1 MSEELSREILK
12 LIDRLEYL
20 PSIRSLKHLSGRH
33 ISPLKGHSPEFKE
46 YRNYQAGEDYRLIDW
61 KASARQKDLL
71 IQVKDH
77 QGMHEHWLCPD
88 LSGSMHFPNEK
99 KSKFHSQLLL
109 CGALIYLLHA
119 QGDKVGLA
127 VADETQPEL
136 VEPMRRTEGLQQ
148 MISLLADQEKKNSQ
162 TYLETSKLLLKN
174 LRRPS
179 ILWFM
184 TDFDHDPSPF
194 LDLMKAASSQGHD
207 IKLIHWMH
215 PDEKFLPYQGEV
227 EFIDLEHKTE
237 DLKLFPEDLQ
247 QAYLET
253 YQKHCEQIQQSLK
266 QLKNVHYHLI
276 DITQSIESWLI
287 DTLRTTA

>member
-1 MSEELSREILK
+1 
-12 LIDRLEYL
+12 
-20 PSIRSLKHLSGRH
+20 
-33 ISPLKGHSPEFKE
+33 
-46 YRNYQAGEDYRLIDW
+46 
-61 KASARQKDLL
+61 
-71 IQVKDH
+71 
-77 QGMHEHWLCPD
+77 
-88 LSGSMHFPNEK
+88 
-99 KSKFHSQLLL
+99 
-109 CGALIYLLHA
+109 
-119 QGDKVGLA
+119 
-127 VADETQPEL
+127 
-136 VEPMRRTEGLQQ
+136 
-148 MISLLADQEKKNSQ
+148 
-162 TYLETSKLLLKN
+162 
-174 LRRPS
+174 
-179 ILWFM
+179 
-184 TDFDHDPSPF
+184 
-194 LDLMKAASSQGHD
+194 MKAASSQGHD